1 MRSEGTRLCSH
12 WARLSV
18 FFLMIRRPPRSTLFP
33 YTTLFRS
40 TVTGRGAALAR
51 RERVGVHA
59 EAHRAA
65 GLAPLEPGGAENLVE
80 PFRLGRALHGL
91 RAGHDHRVHGAA
103 DPVAAHDPGRRAEVF
118 EPRVGAGADED

>member
-59 EAHRAA
+59 EAHRTA

-80 PFRLGRALHGL
+80 PLGLGRALNGSRPGHNH
-91 RAGHDHRVHGAA
+91 RAHRVV
-103 DPVAAHDPGRRAEVF
+103 DPVAAHDAGRR
-118 EPRVGAGADED
+118 P